1 MYRRTLTI
9 AIKGTMW
16 NACNM
21 MGKQAK
27 FTSKGWNDYWG
38 LKAVTE
44 ILIHHVYKELC
55 VNLRIGQNENLKK
68 KSLDI

>member
-9 AIKGTMW
+9 AIKGAVW
-16 NACNM
+16 NACDM

-27 FTSKGWNDYWG
+27 STSKGWNDYWN

-44 ILIHHVYKELC
+44 ILIHHVYKRTVCQPKNRSKWKL
-55 VNLRIGQNENLKK
+55 LIKK
-68 KSLDI
+68 KIY